1 MGNFQLFL
9 IVVAI
14 VAAYL
19 VYRILVLYQK
29 NKLKYVFTPFTKNF
43 VRKYLG
49 QEWDIDTY
57 NHVMRPLP
65 RGQDVVST
73 SALLGAIR
81 INSWNKLY
89 RIRIDKDAT
98 TPVILD
104 LYSYDPI
111 NKTLVDLVFSVA
123 NPRDITL
130 GTGEFMLREDFYVPL
145 LRVGGELSKA
155 WLRSVDIIG
164 PMPKCVKREQR
175 YSNVI
180 VGDYGDTLRGGGESV
195 PKFFELS
202 LTPKSFL
209 IKRSGINYKA
219 IAGNKITLH
228 YCSRVKN
235 SFGSVL
241 VANAI
246 GSRVEEIHGPETDE
260 PTLCKKVWDIGV
272 DREVNI
278 AETVYALSGDY
289 YEKPYL
295 VVE

>member
-9 IVVAI
+9 IVLACVI
-14 VAAYL
+14 VFL
-19 VYRILVLYQK
+19 VYKLLCLYQK

-43 VRKYLG
+43 IRKYLG

-57 NHVMRPLP
+57 NHIMRPLP
-65 RGQDVVST
+65 RGRDIVST
-73 SALLGAIR
+73 TTLLGAIR

-89 RIRIDKDAT
+89 RVVVGKDAT
-98 TPVILD
+98 TPCVLD
-104 LYSYDPI
+104 LYSYDPVS
-111 NKTLVDLVFSVA
+111 KTLTDLVFSIA
-123 NPRDITL
+123 NPKDITL
-130 GTGEFMLREDFYVPL
+130 GTGEFMLREDLYVPL
-145 LRVGGELSKA
+145 LRVGGELSKN

-164 PMPKCVKREQR
+164 PMPKCVNRDQR
-175 YSNVI
+175 YDKI
-180 VGDYGDTLRGGGESV
+180 VECDSGSVLRSEGGSS
-195 PKFFELS
+195 KFFELS

-219 IAGNKITLH
+219 VAGNKISLH
-228 YCSRVKN
+228 YCSRVRG

-260 PTLCKKVWDIGV
+260 PSLCRKVWDIGL
-272 DREVNI
+272 DKEVNI
-278 AETVYALSGDY
+278 AETVYAFYGN

>member
-19 VYRILVLYQK
+19 VYRILALYQK

-65 RGQDVVST
+65 RGRDVVST
-73 SALLGAIR
+73 TSLLGAIR

-89 RIRIDKDAT
+89 RIKIDKNAT
-98 TPVILD
+98 TPAILD
-104 LYSYDPI
+104 LYSYDPV
-111 NKTLVDLVFSVA
+111 NKTLTDLVFSVA

-130 GTGEFMLREDFYVPL
+130 GTGEFMLREDLYVPL
-145 LRVGGELSKA
+145 LRVGGELSKV

-175 YSNVI
+175 YDKI
-180 VGDYGDTLRGGGESV
+180 VSGDHGDVLRSDLGA

-202 LTPKSFL
+202 LTPKSFF

-219 IAGNKITLH
+219 VAGNKITLH
-228 YCSRVKN
+228 YCSRVKG

-246 GSRVEEIHGPETDE
+246 GSRIEEIRGPETDE

-272 DREVNI
+272 DRDVNI